1 MDARKPT
8 RQRRG
13 LLRDER
19 GSILIEFAFIGPLF
33 ILLLLGMLE
42 LALMVFSQTVLDGAA
57 RQAGRTVRTGHAQFS
72 GVSTFTTALCSGLAA
87 IPGLVPCGS
96 VVYNVQTYPTF
107 NAAFNATPAFYD
119 VNGNP
124 LPPVFTPGGP
134 STINVVKVVYHR
146 KFITRA
152 IGNLLG
158 LIGHTSRSTAWDSA
172 SLESTVVF
180 QTEPYNATTGP

>member
-87 IPGLVPCGS
+87 IQRHSRILRRQRQPAPPGVHARRAFDHQRRKGRVPPKIHHQGDRQS
-96 VVYNVQTYPTF
+96 AGVDRTHQP
-107 NAAFNATPAFYD
+107 
-119 VNGNP
+119 
-124 LPPVFTPGGP
+124 
-134 STINVVKVVYHR
+134 KHR
-146 KFITRA
+146 
-152 IGNLLG
+152 LG
-158 LIGHTSRSTAWDSA
+158 LR
-172 SLESTVVF
+172 ESGVDRRLPNRAV
-180 QTEPYNATTGP
+180 